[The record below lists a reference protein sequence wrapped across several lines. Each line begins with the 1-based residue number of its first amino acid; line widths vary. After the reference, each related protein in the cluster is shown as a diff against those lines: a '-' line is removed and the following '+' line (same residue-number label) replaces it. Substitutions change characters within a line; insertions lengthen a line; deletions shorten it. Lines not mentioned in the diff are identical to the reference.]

1 MEREFDESFRSI
13 ETKTPKD
20 LVREYET
27 LECGKV
33 REYGPFVYGYSMTT
47 GPDGKP
53 KVREF
58 GNVKS
63 QLQSRSFSRRTHM
76 ISSEMEP
83 LADVTATG
91 KEVKVIMEMPGVS
104 KENIRVNIYDS
115 SVQVS
120 TVAFSIFLSK
130 NVSLYSPCFWS
141 FTAMKLLLSLVVAI
155 LAILDEDATIL
166 YASIGLAL

>member
-1 MEREFDESFRSI
+1 
-13 ETKTPKD
+13 
-20 LVREYET
+20 
-27 LECGKV
+27 
-33 REYGPFVYGYSMTT
+33 MTI

-53 KVREF
+53 KVRQF

-120 TVAFSIFLSK
+120 TVAIEKCVIVFSMFLVFHCDEIAPQFSCC
-130 NVSLYSPCFWS
+130 YSGY
-141 FTAMKLLLSLVVAI
+141 I
-155 LAILDEDATIL
+155 R
-166 YASIGLAL
+166 

>member
-47 GPDGKP
+47 GPDGKT

-115 SVQVS
+115 SGTGIHCSIFNLSIEKCVIV
-120 TVAFSIFLSK
+120 FSIFLFFHCDEIAPQFSCC
-130 NVSLYSPCFWS
+130 YSGY
-141 FTAMKLLLSLVVAI
+141 I
-155 LAILDEDATIL
+155 R
-166 YASIGLAL
+166 